1 MSVIEISLEDG
12 ESKGRYVAKVAG
24 VAEPAEL
31 TFSRAGETTIIV
43 DHTGV
48 PDSLR
53 GKGVGQALARR
64 VVEDARAQGWRII
77 PLCPFFKAQAQ
88 RHPDWSDVVQGGGA

>member
-1 MSVIEISLEDG
+1 MADITITLE
-12 ESKGRYVAKVAG
+12 ESETKGRYVAQVAG
-24 VAEPAEL
+24 FDEPAEL
-31 TFSRAGETTIIV
+31 TFSRAGETMIIV

-53 GKGVGQALARR
+53 GQGVGAALAAK
-64 VVEDARAQGWRII
+64 VVADARDKGLRIM

-88 RHPDWSDVVQGGGA
+88 RHPEWSDVVQG